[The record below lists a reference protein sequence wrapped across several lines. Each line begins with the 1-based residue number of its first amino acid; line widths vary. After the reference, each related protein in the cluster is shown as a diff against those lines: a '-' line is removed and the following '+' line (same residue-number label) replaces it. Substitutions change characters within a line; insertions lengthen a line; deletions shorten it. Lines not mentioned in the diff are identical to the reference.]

1 MKSEYPM
8 NERVSIAGLLVLLM
22 AAPLASAQAP
32 RSGGGDSQRI
42 MQQYQQVAA
51 EKTAL
56 QAQLAQVKKDLDG
69 ANAELAAVKKE
80 RDALKNRSA
89 GTRAAGA
96 QLAQATAAKESAE
109 KSLEQNKQKTA
120 ELIDR
125 FKLTIGTLKG
135 VESEKAQLQKD
146 NAALTSSFDKCAANN
161 VELFDISNAVLDRY
175 EHVGFF
181 TKTTAAEPFTRL
193 TRTRIDN
200 LVDEYR
206 ERAQELRLK
215 KAPSTGAAQPP
226 S

>member
-1 MKSEYPM
+1 M
-8 NERVSIAGLLVLLM
+8 NKRVRIAGLVALLI
-22 AAPLASAQAP
+22 AASLASAQAP
-32 RSGGGDSQRI
+32 RSGGGGSGSDSQRI

-56 QAQLAQVKKDLDG
+56 QGQLAQMKKDLDG

-80 RDALKNRSA
+80 RDALKTRTA
-89 GTRAAGA
+89 GTRPAAA

-120 ELIDR
+120 ELVER
-125 FKLTIGTLKG
+125 FKQTIGSLQS
-135 VESEKAQLQKD
+135 VESERAQLQKD
-146 NAALTSSFDKCAANN
+146 NAALSSSFDKCAMNN
-161 VELFDISNAVLDRY
+161 AELFDISNAVLDRY

-181 TKTTAAEPFTRL
+181 TKTTTAEPFTRL

-206 ERAQELRLK
+206 ARAQELRLK
-215 KAPSTGAAQPP
+215 KSVAPGAAHP
-226 S
+226 SG